1 MTSAPA
7 TEDPAPAS
15 SSPPL
20 RAWQRRALVAYL
32 RAAPQD
38 FLAVA
43 TPGAGKTT
51 FALRV
56 AAELLAD
63 RTVDALTVVA
73 PTDHLKSQWA
83 EAAAKVG
90 IQLDPTFRNSEG
102 ATSRDFH
109 GVVLTY
115 AQVGMSPELHRRR
128 TMTRRTLVILDEIHH
143 AGDSRSWGDGVKSA
157 FEPATR
163 RLALTGTPFRSDAN
177 PIPFVTYEKDGA
189 GLTRSKAD
197 STYGYADALRDRV
210 VRPVLFLAYSGEM
223 SWRTSAGHELS
234 ARLGEPLTAE
244 QTAHAWRTAL
254 DPSGDWMPQVLRAAD
269 ARLTVVRAAGM
280 PDAGGLVIAT
290 DHTTARA
297 YAKLL
302 KEITGRLPVIV
313 LSDDKSA
320 SGKIAGFTD
329 SEDRWMVAV
338 RMVSEGVD
346 IPRFAVG
353 VYATSVNTP
362 LFFAQAV
369 GRFVRARRPGETAS
383 VFVPSVPVLLQ
394 HAAEMEVERD
404 HVLDRPHREKLLD
417 DDLLAEANRADD
429 EDTEDGPRFTA
440 LNASAH
446 LDQVIYDGASF
457 GTGATPGTPEE
468 EEYLGLPGLLA
479 PEQVSALLQKRQSD
493 QLAAQKRKAKA
504 DPSGPDV
511 APQRLSAF
519 QHRSDLRRQLNTL
532 VAAQHHRTGRA
543 HGQIHAELRKLCGG
557 PPSAQASIEE
567 LEERIATIRSW

>member
-7 TEDPAPAS
+7 AETPGAAPSA
-15 SSPPL
+15 PPL
-20 RAWQRRALVAYL
+20 RAWQRRALVTYL
-32 RAAPQD
+32 RTAPQD

-56 AAELLAD
+56 ASELLAD
-63 RTVDALTVVA
+63 RTVEAVTVLA
-73 PTDHLKSQWA
+73 PTDHLKTQWA
-83 EAAAKVG
+83 QAAARVG
-90 IQLDPTFRNSEG
+90 IELDPTFRNSEG
-102 ATSRDFH
+102 GTSRDFH

-128 TMTRRTLVILDEIHH
+128 TMARRTLVILDEIHH
-143 AGDSRSWGDGVKSA
+143 AGDSRSWGDGVKVA
-157 FEPATR
+157 FDPAVR

-189 GLTRSKAD
+189 GLTRSRAD
-197 STYGYADALRDRV
+197 STYGYSDALRDRV

-223 SWRTSAGHELS
+223 SWRTSAGDELS
-234 ARLGEPLTAE
+234 ARLGEPLTVE

-254 DPSGDWMPQVLRAAD
+254 DPTGDWMPQVLRAAD
-269 ARLTVVRAAGM
+269 ARLSVVRAAGM

-290 DHTTARA
+290 DHSTARA

-313 LSDDKSA
+313 LSDDKTASA
-320 SGKIAGFTD
+320 KIAGFTD

-346 IPRFAVG
+346 IPRLAVG

-369 GRFVRARRPGETAS
+369 GRFVRVRRPGETAS
-383 VFVPSVPVLLQ
+383 VFLPSVPVLLE
-394 HAAEMEVERD
+394 HASEMEAERD

-417 DDLLAEANRADD
+417 DDLLAAANRTDD
-429 EDTEDGPRFTA
+429 EDTGDLPKFTA
-440 LNASAH
+440 LGASAH

-457 GTGATPGTPEE
+457 GTGASPGTPEE

-479 PEQVSALLQKRQSD
+479 PEQVSALLQKRQSE
-493 QLAAQKRKAKA
+493 QLAAQKREQK
-504 DPSGPDV
+504 S
-511 APQRLSAF
+511 APAPVPQPRSAF
-519 QHRSDLRRQLNTL
+519 QRRSELRRQLNTL
-532 VAAQHHRTGRA
+532 VAAQRHRTNRP

-567 LEERIATIRSW
+567 LEERIAAIRSW